1 MNENDLREALRA
13 TMTAARTPP
22 PMESAAAVA
31 AGRRAVHRRAWTG
44 AGATAAVVAAVLV
57 AGPLI
62 AGGDGGSR
70 SGGGPV
76 QAGGP
81 PRPMPTASAPATVTG
96 APSDAGAETKPSWPL
111 DGDGRPQEDATAR
124 SGERYEKGRQ
134 LLDVLLTVV
143 PEGYTKPEGTARD
156 GIPLRD
162 HQAAVEDHNSWGYL
176 ASAAV
181 ADGTGTGRLL
191 AEVHTRGNGL
201 PAGPCEL
208 AAEFWGLGGDCHV
221 VRVGRARVGV
231 ATPSGSDTRISQWA
245 AYRHP
250 DGIVV
255 YVAQSR
261 TATNAEPGLAPL
273 KKLPLSGP
281 DLAKLAVDPRFH
293 LS

>member
-13 TMTAARTPP
+13 TMTATRTPP
-22 PMESAAAVA
+22 PMASAAAVA

-62 AGGDGGSR
+62 AGGHGDTR
-70 SGGGPV
+70 SGGPV

-81 PRPMPTASAPATVTG
+81 PQPMPSAPATVTG
-96 APSDAGAETKPSWPL
+96 TPPGAGAETKPSWPL
-111 DGDGRPQEDATAR
+111 DGDGQPQEDATAR
-124 SGERYEKGRQ
+124 SGERYERGRQ
-134 LLDVLLTVV
+134 LLDELLAVV
-143 PEGYTKPEGTARD
+143 PKGYTKPEGTARD

-162 HQAAVEDHNSWGYL
+162 HQAAVEDHDSWGYL

-191 AEVHTRGNGL
+191 AEVHTLGNGL
-201 PAGPCEL
+201 PTDPCKL

-221 VRVGRARVGV
+221 VRVGAARVGV
-231 ATPSGSDTRISQWA
+231 ASASDADERINQWA

-250 DGIVV
+250 DGVVV

-273 KKLPLSGP
+273 KKLPLSAT
-281 DLAKLAVDPRFH
+281 DLAKLAVDRRFH
-293 LS
+293 LN